1 MVVGAAA
8 DPELGDAEL
17 FCFGEELLEGTRCVA
32 MATVGFADAV
42 ADVAWVVEA
51 GFGVAKPEGDDADGQ
66 GRFRDFDEPGVA
78 GDVLFCGI
86 GREKSGVA

>member
-1 MVVGAAA
+1 VVVGAAA

-42 ADVAWVVEA
+42 ADVARIVEA
-51 GFGVAKPEGDDADGQ
+51 GFGVAEPEGDDADRQ

-78 GDVLFCGI
+78 GNVLFCGI
-86 GREKSGVA
+86 GWEAAGVA